1 VGLKTEKKVQMLFA
15 FAREQNKFVF
25 QPRLDIQITM
35 GDSFFITHTTNEN
48 KNLVGYKKPVKET
61 INVIVL

>member
-35 GDSFFITHTTNEN
+35 GDSFFITRRT
-48 KNLVGYKKPVKET
+48 KIKIWWDIKSR
-61 INVIVL
+61 